1 MLKVAVIGCGNIS
14 GSHIKA
20 YLEFP
25 ELCQITALCDI
36 YPEKAEKRKAEFGL
50 AEARIY
56 ASHEELLA
64 SESVDV
70 ISVCTPPY
78 VHSEIAVHGMEAGSN
93 VLVEKPMAA
102 SLEECDQML
111 EAEKRTGKTLG
122 VIAQNRFRTPFMNLK
137 LHTEIDS
144 FWWRGHCYYDLW
156 WRGSWQ

>member
-64 SESVDV
+64 TNAIYREIYESQVQGGGDF
-70 ISVCTPPY
+70 
-78 VHSEIAVHGMEAGSN
+78 
-93 VLVEKPMAA
+93 
-102 SLEECDQML
+102 DQP
-111 EAEKRTGKTLG
+111 A
-122 VIAQNRFRTPFMNLK
+122 
-137 LHTEIDS
+137 
-144 FWWRGHCYYDLW
+144 
-156 WRGSWQ
+156 

>member
-64 SESVDV
+64 RGGV
-70 ISVCTPPY
+70 Y
-78 VHSEIAVHGMEAGSN
+78 
-93 VLVEKPMAA
+93 EKLYHM
-102 SLEECDQML
+102 
-111 EAEKRTGKTLG
+111 
-122 VIAQNRFRTPFMNLK
+122 
-137 LHTEIDS
+137 H
-144 FWWRGHCYYDLW
+144 Y
-156 WRGSWQ
+156 

>member
-111 EAEKRTGKTLG
+111 EAEKR
-122 VIAQNRFRTPFMNLK
+122 
-137 LHTEIDS
+137 
-144 FWWRGHCYYDLW
+144 
-156 WRGSWQ
+156 